1 MGTTSFQ
8 QSARVHY
15 EMLELERRVA
25 VARPWR
31 PPILG
36 GHNPTLRDNLLRAG
50 AAWLIGWAT
59 LMAAIAWLPRLPG

>member
-1 MGTTSFQ
+1 MGTQSFQ

-15 EMLELERRVA
+15 EMLELERLVA
-25 VARPWR
+25 FTYR

-36 GHNPTLRDNLLRAG
+36 GQNPTLRDNLLRAG

-59 LMAAIAWLPRLPG
+59 LMAAVAWLPGRGM